1 MITKEISVLC
11 KKRKSIYN
19 IKSSDGV
26 NWIGNDEALYPL
38 YKFKELDKSA
48 CYALLDIPDG
58 KEDSMA
64 YFDCIR
70 WNPKL
75 LEDEGRNDK
84 LLPDDGMTMVKS
96 GNSYKTFTV
105 DDAIY
110 FVNEKYFK
118 PIKDLRE
125 NTQNVIRY
133 FIRKDGCRRYIVVK
147 NGFIPIA
154 IIGTSSILSRE
165 YIVSMYEYLKV
176 CEMTLAAEEK
186 EYTDSE
192 VQQTFEEIDR

>member
-1 MITKEISVLC
+1 MCKSYASKSTAASGSVC

-58 KEDSMA
+58 KEDSIA
-64 YFDCIR
+64 YFDCIQ

-75 LEDEGRNDK
+75 LEDEGQNDK
-84 LLPDDGMTMVKS
+84 LLPDDGMTIV
-96 GNSYKTFTV
+96 KTFTV

-110 FVNEKYFK
+110 FVDEK
-118 PIKDLRE
+118 
-125 NTQNVIRY
+125 
-133 FIRKDGCRRYIVVK
+133 
-147 NGFIPIA
+147 
-154 IIGTSSILSRE
+154 
-165 YIVSMYEYLKV
+165 
-176 CEMTLAAEEK
+176 
-186 EYTDSE
+186 
-192 VQQTFEEIDR
+192 